1 MATCGNEK
9 FLFIHV
15 PKTGGMW
22 VTEAL
27 QEAGIEVEEEFGAT
41 PEHPLLSEL
50 ERRGRFTFA
59 FVREPLSWYASI
71 WKFRNYFHLHKGPTE
86 VQLPYDRFIE
96 LDFPDFIDNVS
107 KQLPG
112 FLSHHYA
119 QFVGPQDQEIDF
131 VGRYESLVDGVISA
145 LRAADQDFDEEA
157 LRSFPPI
164 NVSGPHPDCPQA
176 VRLQLM
182 QAESEAY
189 ERFYRSETATSS
201 LS

>member
-1 MATCGNEK
+1 MATCGNDR

-27 QEAGIEVEEEFGAT
+27 QEAGVEVEEEIGAT

-71 WKFRNYFHLHKGPTE
+71 WKFRNYFHLHKGPAE
-86 VQLPYDRFIE
+86 GQLPYDRFIE
-96 LDFPDFIDNVS
+96 LDFPEFIDSVA

-112 FLSHHYA
+112 FLSNHYE
-119 QFVGPQDQEIDF
+119 QFVGPRDQEIDF
-131 VGRYESLVDGVISA
+131 VGRYESLEDDVISA
-145 LRAADQDFDEEA
+145 LRAAGQDFDEDA

-164 NVSGPHPDCPQA
+164 NASGPHPDCPEEMK
-176 VRLQLM
+176 LQLM
-182 QAESEAY
+182 RAESEAY

-201 LS
+201 RS

>member
-1 MATCGNEK
+1 MATCGNDR

-27 QEAGIEVEEEFGAT
+27 QEAGVEVEEEIGAT

-86 VQLPYDRFIE
+86 GQLPYDRFIE
-96 LDFPDFIDNVS
+96 LDFPATPDDPIDPPAGLVE
-107 KQLPG
+107 
-112 FLSHHYA
+112 A
-119 QFVGPQDQEIDF
+119 VGARPRH
-131 VGRYESLVDGVISA
+131 VGRS
-145 LRAADQDFDEEA
+145 RFDFLFELDDET
-157 LRSFPPI
+157 
-164 NVSGPHPDCPQA
+164 A
-176 VRLQLM
+176 VRNVRPDFGSGTCCSRW
-182 QAESEAY
+182 A
-189 ERFYRSETATSS
+189 RPR
-201 LS
+201 